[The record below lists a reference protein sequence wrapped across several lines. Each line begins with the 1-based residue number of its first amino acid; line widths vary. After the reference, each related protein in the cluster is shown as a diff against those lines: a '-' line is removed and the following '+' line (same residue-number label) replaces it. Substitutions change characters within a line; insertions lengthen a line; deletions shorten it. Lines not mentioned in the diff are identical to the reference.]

1 MFPFHRPL
9 PSCVCRTSSFC
20 ASQQLQYSQNPILI
34 ILSIK
39 IIQNL
44 VLLRLKY
51 RKNLKE
57 QWKHLRNKW
66 SNVLIISKLISYFSW
81 EYPKFWLKTKLN
93 FSTVD
98 LIQRVKLN
106 QVRFSSKVCIQKSH
120 KVDVKLGNAFIEH
133 NISKSFIALSTKTSQ
148 IWNMIIINRN
158 LARLGWLACWLILTG
173 RIQVGPPETAI
184 QWLIVRIWMVS
195 AMIWLLRK
203 QDT

>member
-9 PSCVCRTSSFC
+9 PSFLCRTSSFFS
-20 ASQQLQYSQNPILI
+20 SQQLQYSQNPILI
-34 ILSIK
+34 ILSNPSKYDMLSPKPKIPIK

-44 VLLRLKY
+44 VLLLLKS
-51 RKNLKE
+51 RNTWNLKE

-106 QVRFSSKVCIQKSH
+106 QVRFSSKVFIKKSH

-133 NISKSFIALSTKTSQ
+133 NISKSFIALSTKTSP
-148 IWNMIIINRN
+148 IWNMIIINRS
-158 LARLGWLACWLILTG
+158 LERLGWLACW
-173 RIQVGPPETAI
+173 
-184 QWLIVRIWMVS
+184 
-195 AMIWLLRK
+195 
-203 QDT
+203 